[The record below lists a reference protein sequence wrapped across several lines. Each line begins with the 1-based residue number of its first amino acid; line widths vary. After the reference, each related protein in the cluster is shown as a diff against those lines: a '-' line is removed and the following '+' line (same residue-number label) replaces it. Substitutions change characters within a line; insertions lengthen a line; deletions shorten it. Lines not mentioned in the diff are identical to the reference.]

1 MENIL
6 DLSLDELKN
15 WMEVHG
21 EKAFR
26 ASQVND
32 WIYKG
37 IFKFSDMKNIPKSTI
52 EKLNM
57 NFYVGTPKIAQR
69 LDSKYGDTSKF
80 LFEYNDGNIIEC
92 VIMKYDYG
100 NSICVSTQVGCRM
113 GCSFCASTIGGLIR
127 NLTAGEILAEVL
139 QAQKEIGERISN
151 IVLMGSGEPLDNYD
165 NVIKFIRLVNDKH
178 GLNIGQRHITLST
191 CGIVPKI
198 YDLIKENFQIT
209 LAISLHAPN
218 DELRRKIMP
227 VANKYSINEIIDVC
241 KKYSE
246 ITNRRITFE
255 YSLVKD
261 VNDNMQNA
269 KELSN
274 VLKGMLCHVN
284 IIPVNSVKE
293 NSYEKPSKITIE
305 DFSKILS
312 KAGIENT
319 VRKEMGADINAA
331 CGQLRR
337 NYLNKSYE
345 KRCGDGR
352 DII

>member
-6 DLSLDELKN
+6 NLNLDELKN
-15 WMEVHG
+15 WMELHG

-26 ASQVND
+26 AKQVYD
-32 WIYKG
+32 WIYKNT
-37 IFKFSDMKNIPKSTI
+37 FEFLDMKNIPKSTAQ
-52 EKLNM
+52 KLRE
-57 NFYVGTPKIAQR
+57 NFYIGVPKVIER

-80 LFEYNDGNIIEC
+80 LFEYSDGNVIEC

-113 GCSFCASTIGGLIR
+113 GCSFCASTIGGRIR
-127 NLTAGEILAEVL
+127 DLTSGEILSEVL
-139 QAQKEIGERISN
+139 VAQKEIGERISN

-165 NVIKFIRLVNDKH
+165 NVIKFIRLVNNEN

-218 DELRRKIMP
+218 DDLRKKMMP
-227 VANKYSINEIIDVC
+227 VANKYSINEIIDAC
-241 KKYSE
+241 KQYSE
-246 ITNRRITFE
+246 ITKRRVTFE

-261 VNDNMQNA
+261 VNDSTENA

-274 VLKGMLCHVN
+274 VLKDMLCHVN

-293 NSYEKPSKITIE
+293 TSYEKPSKNTIE
-305 DFSKILS
+305 EFSKVLS

-319 VRKEMGADINAA
+319 VRKEMGSDINAA

-337 NYLNKSYE
+337 KYLNQSDG
-345 KRCGDGR
+345 KRCEVW
-352 DII
+352 

>member
-6 DLSLDELKN
+6 DLSLDELKS
-15 WMEVHG
+15 WMELHG

-26 ASQVND
+26 AKQVND
-32 WIYKG
+32 WVYKG
-37 IFKFSDMKNIPKSTI
+37 VFNFPDMKNIPKSTI
-52 EKLNM
+52 QKLSD
-57 NFYVGTPKIAQR
+57 NFYIGIPKVIKR
-69 LDSKYGDTSKF
+69 LDSSHGDTSKF
-80 LFEYNDGNIIEC
+80 LFEYNDGNVIEC

-100 NSICVSTQVGCRM
+100 NSICVSTQIGCRM
-113 GCSFCASTIGGLIR
+113 GCSFCASTIGGRIR
-127 NLTAGEILAEVL
+127 DLTAGEILAEVL
-139 QAQKEIGERISN
+139 EAQKEIGERISN

-165 NVIKFIRLVNDKH
+165 NVVKFIKIVNDEQ

-198 YDLIKENFQIT
+198 YDLIKEDFQIT

-218 DELRRKIMP
+218 DNLRRKIMP
-227 VANKYSINEIIDVC
+227 IANKYSINEIITAC
-241 KKYSE
+241 NNYSK
-246 ITNRRITFE
+246 ITKRRITFE

-261 VNDNMQNA
+261 VNDGIENA

-274 VLKGMLCHVN
+274 LLKGMLCHVN

-293 NSYEKPSKITIE
+293 TSYEKPSKSRIE
-305 DFSKILS
+305 EFSKVLS

-319 VRKEMGADINAA
+319 VRKEMGSDINAA

-337 NYLNKSYE
+337 NYLNQSDE
-345 KRCGDGR
+345 KRC
-352 DII
+352 